1 MATLI
6 PEGLSACLEE
16 LSNAPPRKWLVTGGA
31 GFIGSHL
38 VEHLLMAGQIVVTL
52 DNFATGRRRNLDLVE
67 STVGRDRWTR
77 HTLIEGD
84 ITAPDDCARA
94 CAGVNCVLHQAA
106 LGSVPRSIKDP
117 ITSNHANV
125 TGFLNMAVAARDAG
139 VSRFVFASSSS
150 VYGDHPDLP
159 KQEDAIGRPLSPYA
173 VTKYVNELYA
183 HVVSKCYGMEMI
195 GLRYFNVFGPRQDP
209 EGPYAAVIPRWVKAL
224 LANEVVNIFGDGETS
239 RDFCYVKNAVEAN
252 LRAAMSDQE
261 SAVGRVYNIAVNHQ
275 TTLTEL
281 FTLIRD
287 LLVPYAPS
295 VATATPSYGP
305 FRDGDVRHSLADISR
320 ARDRLN
326 YSGGYSIELG
336 LREAIPWYAHEYAD
350 Q

>member
-6 PEGLSACLEE
+6 PGGLSACLEE

-38 VEHLLMAGQIVVTL
+38 VEHLLMAGQVVVTL

-67 STVGRDRWTR
+67 GSVGPDRWTC

-84 ITAPDDCARA
+84 ITEPRDCARA
-94 CAGVNCVLHQAA
+94 CAGVNFVLHQAA

-183 HVVSKCYGMEMI
+183 QVFGKCYEMEMI

-224 LANEVVNIFGDGETS
+224 LANEVVNIFGDGKTS

-252 LRAAMSDQE
+252 LRAALSTSE
-261 SAVGRVYNIAVNHQ
+261 KASGTVYNIAVNHQ
-275 TTLTEL
+275 TSLTEL

-295 VATATPSYGP
+295 VATSNPSFGP
-305 FRDGDVRHSLADISR
+305 FRDGDVRHSLADVSR
-320 ARDRLN
+320 ARDRLQ
-326 YSGGYSIELG
+326 YRGSYSIELG
-336 LREAIPWYAHEYAD
+336 LREAIPWYVNEYGHR
-350 Q
+350 